1 MRMPEGDGMRDID
14 EVRKNIEELLI
25 EEFSIR
31 PDVRLFAFGGGAGR
45 IASFIANKK
54 IEGLRV
60 IAINT
65 DEKGLESIDADKK
78 MHMGK
83 DVLGEHR
90 DTNGE
95 RKVAEY
101 IMSRNKAWI
110 LEEANNADVIV
121 LLAALG
127 GGTGTGGI
135 LETAKIINERFDK
148 PIVAIMILPF
158 SIEGKRREIAI
169 ETVNKVKALVTK
181 SIVLDSDILL
191 QKSSVKVSEA
201 YKIMYDEISNF
212 VERITNVTR
221 REIEKKFREMYLS
234 EVDTIVEEVYA
245 NMLIAA

>member
-1 MRMPEGDGMRDID
+1 MRMPEGDGMRDLD
-14 EVRKNIEELLI
+14 EVRKNIEEMLM
-25 EEFSIR
+25 EEFSVR

-54 IEGLRV
+54 IEGVRV

-78 MHMGK
+78 MRMGK
-83 DVLGEHR
+83 DVLGEHK
-90 DTNGE
+90 DANGE
-95 RKVAEY
+95 VKVAEY
-101 IMSRNKAWI
+101 IISRNKAWI

-135 LETAKIINERFDK
+135 LETAKMLKERIDK
-148 PIVAIMILPF
+148 PIVSIMVLPF
-158 SIEGKRREIAI
+158 SIEGERRKIAI
-169 ETVNKVKALVTK
+169 ETASKVKELVTK

-191 QKSSVKVSEA
+191 QKPSLKVSDA
-201 YKIMYDEISNF
+201 YKVMYDEISNF
-212 VERITNVTR
+212 IERITNVTR

-234 EVDTIVEEVYA
+234 EVDTIVKEVYN

>member
-1 MRMPEGDGMRDID
+1 MRMSEGDGMRDID
-14 EVRKNIEELLI
+14 EVRKNIEEVLI

-31 PDVRLFAFGGGAGR
+31 PDVRILAFGGGAGR

-54 IEGLRV
+54 IEGVRV
-60 IAINT
+60 VAINT
-65 DEKGLESIDADKK
+65 DEKGLNEIDADKK

-95 RKVAEY
+95 TKVAEY
-101 IMSRNKAWI
+101 IISRNKAWI
-110 LEEANNADVIV
+110 LEEVNNADVIV

-135 LETAKIINERFDK
+135 LETARIIKERFNK
-148 PIVAIMILPF
+148 PVVAIMILPF
-158 SIEGKRREIAI
+158 SIEGERREIAL
-169 ETVNKVKALVTK
+169 ETVSEVKALVTK

-191 QKSSVKVSEA
+191 QKPSLKVSDA
-201 YKIMYDEISNF
+201 YKVMYDEISNF
-212 VERITNVTR
+212 IERITNVTK

-234 EVDTIVEEVYA
+234 EVDTIVEEVYN